1 MAKFDIYTVSNNGRE
16 FKVTQDYY
24 YWYKGEW
31 LIVPKG
37 FITDF
42 ASIPRVF
49 WNIYPPTGI
58 YMPAALLHDF
68 YYACELKS
76 PLPYAKDMDPRYWCD
91 CLFYDVMK
99 DCGCNWFTRY
109 TMYRAVRD
117 WGWITWNSKGH
128 SEKAEIT
135 RQLLTNIKWNP
146 PHAINPD

>member
-1 MAKFDIYTVSNNGRE
+1 MSGKFDIYTVTNNGRE
-16 FKVTQDYY
+16 YKVTQDYY
-24 YWYKGEW
+24 YRYKDEW

-68 YYACELKS
+68 HYACELKS
-76 PLPYAKDMDPRYWCD
+76 PLPYAKDMDTRYWCD

-99 DCGCNWFTRY
+99 DCGCNWFTR
-109 TMYRAVRD
+109 TVMYRAVRD
-117 WGWITWNSKGH
+117 WGWIVWNSSGH
-128 SEKAEIT
+128 SEQALET
-135 RQLLTNIKWNP
+135 RKLLTHIQWNP
-146 PHAINPD
+146 PK